1 MRHRI
6 PKVQAHGKAKNAPD
20 VEKVTEVEKQTADRL
35 FRRTVSLPMGYR
47 STDHTEHFPPTHECV
62 YMCVCV

>member
-20 VEKVTEVEKQTADRL
+20 VEEVTEVEKQTADRL
-35 FRRTVSLPMGYR
+35 FRRTELLCIASNGISLDRSYR
-47 STDHTEHFPPTHECV
+47 AFPTDT
-62 YMCVCV
+62 